1 MNWIL
6 RMAYRDSRR
15 NRSRLLLFM
24 GSISAGIAA
33 LVAIYSFGY
42 DLKRN
47 VDEQA
52 ASLIGADFSV
62 STNRPPSARAM
73 ALIDSLAP
81 APGATS
87 GTAPGA
93 TSGTST
99 GATSGTPR
107 GATRTTPAAERS
119 DQESFGSMA
128 LFPRTGSTRL
138 VMVRALAGGYPYY
151 GSLETTPVSAATTF
165 QAAHAALVEK
175 SLALQFGVRVGDSVQ
190 IGNHTFLVAGTL
202 ESYPGGN
209 GLTATMAPVVYI
221 PLSDMAST
229 GLNQVGARA
238 SYTFFYHFKPGTD
251 VDKLAAGLDHT
262 FESDSLRYETV
273 AMRKESTGRVF
284 ADLTRFM
291 SLVGFLALL
300 LGCIGVA
307 SAIQIYIR
315 EKTATIAVMRCLG
328 VTVRKAFLIY
338 LLQVAGIGVL
348 GALIGALL
356 GVGVQQLLPRVM
368 KDVLPMT
375 ISTAVS
381 WAAIGQ
387 GIALGLIMALVF
399 GLLPLLSIR
408 RITPLYTLRS
418 SYEQGPRTKDPWR
431 WPVYILVLAFIAGFT
446 WLQLREGTP
455 TFFFTFG
462 LLLAYFLL
470 SLVGRFLMAVLRR
483 ITRAS
488 WSFPVRQGFANLY
501 RPNNQTLILVVSIG
515 LSTALVCT
523 LLFIQQIIVHQ
534 LVLSSSKS
542 QANMIIFDIQARQEK
557 GVDSIVRAQGLPV
570 LEKVPIVT
578 VRYASIKGQTSPDSS
593 EHRWHAFNEELR
605 VTYRDHLTS
614 TETLTEGKWTGQAG
628 PPGTPVPVSLEE
640 RYAQNLGLKPGDP
653 LVFNVQGVSV
663 DAVVGSLRKVEWNR
677 LQTNFRIVFP
687 TGVLEQAPQFRVLL
701 TRTPS
706 TEVAARA
713 RQVIV
718 RAFPTVSVIDLGLIL
733 SVLDTLLDKINY
745 VIRFMAGFSMVTGLI
760 VLIASVRNS
769 KYQRIQE
776 SVLLRTLGAGRRV
789 VFSINALE
797 YLFLGFLSGL
807 TGILIALIAGWFQ
820 ARFLF
825 KLPFAISY
833 GPPLALLVLVSLL
846 TMAVGLLNSRGIL
859 NRSTLEVLRN
869 EV

>member
-42 DLKRN
+42 DLRRN

-52 ASLIGADFSV
+52 ASLIGADLTLS
-62 STNRPPSARAM
+62 SNRVPGPRA
-73 ALIDSLAP
+73 AAFIDSLATP
-81 APGATS
+81 
-87 GTAPGA
+87 GTA
-93 TSGTST
+93 
-99 GATSGTPR
+99 
-107 GATRTTPAAERS
+107 RS
-119 DQESFGSMA
+119 DEENFGSMA

-138 VMVRALAGGYPYY
+138 VQVRALAGAYPYY
-151 GSLETTPVSAATTF
+151 GSLETTPVGAATAF
-165 QAAHAALVEK
+165 QPAHAALVEK
-175 SLALQFGVRVGDSVQ
+175 SLALQFNVRPGDSVQ
-190 IGNHTFLVAGTL
+190 IGNHTFPVAGTL

-229 GLNQVGARA
+229 GLNQVGSRARY
-238 SYTFFYHFKPGTD
+238 SYYFHFKPGTD
-251 VDKLAAGLDHT
+251 VDKLASDLEPE
-262 FESDSLRYETV
+262 FERDSLRYETV

-284 ADLTRFM
+284 TDLTRFM

-338 LLQVAGIGVL
+338 LLQVAGIGL
-348 GALIGALL
+348 IGALIGAVV

-368 KDVLPMT
+368 KDVLPIT
-375 ISTAVS
+375 ITTAVS

-418 SYEQGPRTKDPWR
+418 SYEHGPRTKDPWR
-431 WPVYILVLAFIAGFT
+431 WPVYVLVLAFIAGFT
-446 WLQLREGTP
+446 WLQLRQKAP

-470 SLVGRFLMAVLRR
+470 SLVGRFLMAILRR
-483 ITRAS
+483 ITRTS

-542 QANMIIFDIQARQEK
+542 QANMIVFDIQARQEK
-557 GVDSIVRAQGLPV
+557 GVDSLLHARGLPII
-570 LEKVPIVT
+570 EKVPIVT
-578 VRYASIKGQTSPDSS
+578 LRYTSIKGKTSADSG
-593 EHRWHAFNEELR
+593 RLWHAFNEELR
-605 VTYRDHLTS
+605 VTYRDHLTN
-614 TETLTEGKWTGQAG
+614 TETITDGKWTGQAG
-628 PPGTPVPVSLEE
+628 SPGTPVPVSLEE
-640 RYAQNLGLKPGDP
+640 RYAQNLGLKPGDS
-653 LVFNVQGVSV
+653 LVFNVQGIPVE
-663 DAVVGSLRKVEWNR
+663 ATVGSLRKVEWNR
-677 LQTNFRIVFP
+677 MQTNFRIVFP

-706 TEVAARA
+706 TEAAAGA
-713 RQVIV
+713 RQAIV

-733 SVLDTLLDKINY
+733 SVLDSLLDKINY
-745 VIRFMAGFSMVTGLI
+745 VIRFMAAFSMVTGLI

-776 SVLLRTLGAGRRV
+776 SVLLRTLGAGRRT

-797 YLFLGFLSGL
+797 YIFLGFLSGL
-807 TGILIALIAGWFQ
+807 TGILIALVASWCQ

-833 GPPLALLVLVSLL
+833 GPPLVLLVLVSLL
-846 TMAVGLLNSRGIL
+846 TMTVGLLNSRGIL